1 LCSTLAG
8 YTLARNTQIPT
19 LLYRSFSAFDF
30 PSSSSDLRAVIRLFR
45 EKSMRRQTFERYKH
59 RRLRASRK
67 EEIPICFG
75 LSVAGVGNNRYAFLS
90 ALFDLW

>member
-1 LCSTLAG
+1 VQ
-8 YTLARNTQIPT
+8 YTGWIYPGAQYPSSNSALSSFF
-19 LLYRSFSAFDF
+19 LLLIS
-30 PSSSSDLRAVIRLFR
+30 PLSSSDLRAVIRLVR